1 MISEFRSRFRLRHIR
16 LGLVGVSLVVLV
28 VLEGLNAPHPA
39 MAAATMVSGVVCL
52 AALAVPERRFL
63 PCAIGSAAVSCALT
77 FTEAQLSERPPNTP
91 GMVELIALLLLI
103 TRAVRRCPPLRAV
116 GLATGPALAAVVLP
130 LRIEVWDDHLKNLI
144 AVIAVCAVPF
154 MVLVGL
160 CLRLYDTLRERER
173 EAIRQSQ
180 RLEHAR
186 ELHDFVAH
194 HVTAIVAQ
202 TKAARF
208 TAAAGHTQSPE
219 DLDRML
225 AQIERAGSQALG
237 SMRAMVSSLR
247 DHTAAAT
254 TRPTGD
260 PAGLNGLRGLRGLC
274 DLTQEFSDV
283 GPPAEL
289 ILAPEVAD
297 RPLPPGITTTVHR
310 VVQESLTNVRKHAT
324 GAGRI
329 EVRIGVRPGDPER
342 LEVSVVDDG
351 QGGASPA
358 AERSAEGSGYGLIGL
373 AERVEKAN
381 GRITAGP
388 RDGGGWHVL
397 AVLPLDKVAPDT
409 ASTRVTQDEATQD
422 DATPD
427 EATPDDATPDKKAP
441 AEVTLGKA
449 APNVASSG

>member
-1 MISEFRSRFRLRHIR
+1 MISDFRSSFRSLSGSRFRFRHLW

-28 VLEGLNAPHPA
+28 VLEGLNAPRPP
-39 MAAATMVSGVVCL
+39 MAAATMVSGVLCL
-52 AALAVPERRFL
+52 AALAVPERLLARY
-63 PCAIGSAAVSCALT
+63 AIGAVAVSCVLT
-77 FTEAQLSERPPNTP
+77 VAEAQMSERPPNTP
-91 GMVELIALLLLI
+91 GMVELIALLLLV
-103 TRAVRRCPPLRAV
+103 TRAVRRCPPLRAA
-116 GLATGPALAAVVLP
+116 GLATGPALAAVILP
-130 LRIEVWDDHLKNLI
+130 LRIDAWDDHLKDLI
-144 AVIAVCAVPF
+144 AVLAVCAVPF
-154 MVLVGL
+154 MVMLGL

-173 EAIRQSQ
+173 EAIRQGQ

-247 DHTAAAT
+247 DHTTASAT

-260 PAGLNGLRGLRGLC
+260 PAGLRGLR
-274 DLTQEFSDV
+274 DLTEEFSEV

-289 ILAPEVAD
+289 TLAPELAD
-297 RPLPPGITTTVHR
+297 RPLPPGILTTVHR

-324 GAGRI
+324 GVGRV
-329 EVRIGVRPGDPER
+329 EVRIGVRPGAPEQ

-358 AERSAEGSGYGLIGL
+358 AERSVEGSGYGLVGL
-373 AERVEKAN
+373 AERVEKVN
-381 GRITAGP
+381 GRITTGP
-388 RDGGGWHVL
+388 RDGGGWHVV
-397 AVLPLDKVAPDT
+397 AVLPLNKADKADSADKANTADSAYVAP
-409 ASTRVTQDEATQD
+409 
-422 DATPD
+422 
-427 EATPDDATPDKKAP
+427 
-441 AEVTLGKA
+441 LGKV

>member
-1 MISEFRSRFRLRHIR
+1 MISEFRSRFRSRFRFRHLW
-16 LGLVGVSLVVLV
+16 LGVVGVSLVVLV
-28 VLEGLNAPHPA
+28 VLEGLNAPLPP
-39 MAAATMVSGVVCL
+39 MAAATMVSGVLCL
-52 AALAVPERRFL
+52 AAFAVPERLFTRY
-63 PCAIGSAAVSCALT
+63 AIGAAAVSCVLT
-77 FTEAQLSERPPNTP
+77 VVEAQLSQRPPNTP
-91 GMVELIALLLLI
+91 GLVELGVLLLLI
-103 TRAVRRCPPLRAV
+103 TRAVRRCRPLRA
-116 GLATGPALAAVVLP
+116 AGPAAGTALAAVVLP
-130 LRIEVWDDHLKNLI
+130 LRIDVWDNNLLNLI

-154 MVLVGL
+154 MVVVGL

-173 EAIRQSQ
+173 EAIRQGQ

-247 DHTAAAT
+247 DHTTASAA

-260 PAGLNGLRGLRGLC
+260 PAGLRGLR
-274 DLTQEFSDV
+274 DLTEEFSEV

-289 ILAPEVAD
+289 TLAPELAD
-297 RPLPPGITTTVHR
+297 RPLPPGILTTVHR

-324 GAGRI
+324 GVGRV
-329 EVRIGVRPGDPER
+329 EVRIGVRPDDPER

-358 AERSAEGSGYGLIGL
+358 AGRSVEGGGYGLVGL
-373 AERVEKAN
+373 AERVEKVN
-381 GRITAGP
+381 GGITTGP
-388 RDGGGWHVL
+388 RDGGGWHVV
-397 AVLPLDKVAPDT
+397 AVLPLGKADKANTVDSAG
-409 ASTRVTQDEATQD
+409 AA
-422 DATPD
+422 
-427 EATPDDATPDKKAP
+427 
-441 AEVTLGKA
+441 TLGEA
-449 APNVASSG
+449 APKVTSSG

>member
-1 MISEFRSRFRLRHIR
+1 MISEFRSRFRFRHLRR
-16 LGLVGVSLVVLV
+16 GLVGVALVVLV
-28 VLEGLNAPHPA
+28 VLEGVNAPHPA
-39 MAAATMVSGVVCL
+39 MAAATMASGVLCPT
-52 AALAVPERRFL
+52 ALAVPERLFARY
-63 PCAIGSAAVSCALT
+63 AIGAAAVSCVLT
-77 FTEAQLSERPPNTP
+77 VTEAQLSERPPNTP
-91 GMVELIALLLLI
+91 GMVELGALLLLS
-103 TRAVRRCPPLRAV
+103 TRAVRRCPPLRAA
-116 GLATGPALAAVVLP
+116 GLVAASSLAAVVLP
-130 LRIEVWDDHLKNLI
+130 LRIELWDHYLGDLI

-154 MVLVGL
+154 MVVVGL

-173 EAIRQSQ
+173 EAIRQAQ

-237 SMRAMVSSLR
+237 SMRAMVTSLR
-247 DHTAAAT
+247 DHATASAT

-260 PAGLNGLRGLRGLC
+260 TAGPHGLRGLR
-274 DLTQEFSDV
+274 DLRALTERFSEV

-289 ILAPEVAD
+289 ILAPELAD
-297 RPLPPGITTTVHR
+297 RPLPAGIATAVHR
-310 VVQESLTNVRKHAT
+310 VVQESLTNIRKHAT
-324 GAGRI
+324 GVGRV

-358 AERSAEGSGYGLIGL
+358 AERSAEGSGYGLVGL
-373 AERVEKAN
+373 AERIEAVN
-381 GRITAGP
+381 GRITAGL
-388 RDGGGWHVL
+388 RDGGGWQVL
-397 AVLPLDKVAPDT
+397 AVLPLDKTAPEETIACDH
-409 ASTRVTQDEATQD
+409 A
-422 DATPD
+422 
-427 EATPDDATPDKKAP
+427 
-441 AEVTLGKA
+441 
-449 APNVASSG
+449 

>member
-1 MISEFRSRFRLRHIR
+1 MISEFRSRFRSRFRFRHLW
-16 LGLVGVSLVVLV
+16 LGVVGVSLVVLV
-28 VLEGLNAPHPA
+28 VLEGLNAPLPP
-39 MAAATMVSGVVCL
+39 MAAATMVSGVLCL
-52 AALAVPERRFL
+52 AAFAVPERLFTRYT
-63 PCAIGSAAVSCALT
+63 IGAAAVSCVLT
-77 FTEAQLSERPPNTP
+77 VVEAQLSQRPPNTP
-91 GMVELIALLLLI
+91 GMVELGVLLLLI
-103 TRAVRRCPPLRAV
+103 TRAVRRRGPLRA
-116 GLATGPALAAVVLP
+116 AGPAAGTALAAVVLP
-130 LRIEVWDDHLKNLI
+130 LRIDVWDNNLLNLI
-144 AVIAVCAVPF
+144 AVLAVCAVPF
-154 MVLVGL
+154 MVMVGL

-173 EAIRQSQ
+173 EAIRQGQ

-247 DHTAAAT
+247 DHTTASAT

-260 PAGLNGLRGLRGLC
+260 PAGLRGLR
-274 DLTQEFSDV
+274 DLTEEFSEV

-289 ILAPEVAD
+289 TLAPELAD
-297 RPLPPGITTTVHR
+297 RPLPPGVITTVHR

-324 GAGRI
+324 GVGRV
-329 EVRIGVRPGDPER
+329 EVRIGVRPDDPKR

-358 AERSAEGSGYGLIGL
+358 AERSVEGGGYGLVGL
-373 AERVEKAN
+373 AERVEKVN

-388 RDGGGWHVL
+388 RDGGGWHVV
-397 AVLPLDKVAPDT
+397 AVLPLGKADKANTVDSA
-409 ASTRVTQDEATQD
+409 
-422 DATPD
+422 DA
-427 EATPDDATPDKKAP
+427 A
-441 AEVTLGKA
+441 TLGEA
-449 APNVASSG
+449 APKVTSSG

>member
-1 MISEFRSRFRLRHIR
+1 MISEFRSRFRSRFRFRHLW

-28 VLEGLNAPHPA
+28 VLEGLNAPYPP
-39 MAAATMVSGVVCL
+39 MAAATMVSGVLCL
-52 AALAVPERRFL
+52 AAFAVPERLFVRY
-63 PCAIGSAAVSCALT
+63 AIGAAAVSCALT
-77 FTEAQLSERPPNTP
+77 LAEAQLSQRPENTP
-91 GMVELIALLLLI
+91 GLVELGVLLLLI
-103 TRAVRRCPPLRAV
+103 TRAVRRCRPLHA
-116 GLATGPALAAVVLP
+116 AGPVAGAALAAVVLP
-130 LRIEVWDDHLKNLI
+130 LRIAVWDGHLLNLI

-154 MVLVGL
+154 MVMVGL
-160 CLRLYDTLRERER
+160 CLRLYDTLRERDR
-173 EAIRQSQ
+173 EAVRQGQ

-247 DHTAAAT
+247 DHTTACAT

-260 PAGLNGLRGLRGLC
+260 PAGLPGLRGLHGLR
-274 DLTQEFSDV
+274 DLTEEFSEV
-283 GPPAEL
+283 GPSAEL
-289 ILAPEVAD
+289 TLAPELAD
-297 RPLPPGITTTVHR
+297 RPLPPGLLTTVHR
-310 VVQESLTNVRKHAT
+310 VVQESLTNVRKHA
-324 GAGRI
+324 AGVGRV
-329 EVRIGVRPGDPER
+329 EVRIGVRPGAPER

-358 AERSAEGSGYGLIGL
+358 AERSVEGSGYGLVGL
-373 AERVEKAN
+373 AERVEKVN

-388 RDGGGWHVL
+388 RDGGGWHVV
-397 AVLPLDKVAPDT
+397 AVLPLNKADKADKANTVDSADT
-409 ASTRVTQDEATQD
+409 A
-422 DATPD
+422 
-427 EATPDDATPDKKAP
+427 
-441 AEVTLGKA
+441 TLGKA
-449 APNVASSG
+449 VPNVTSPG

>member
-1 MISEFRSRFRLRHIR
+1 MISEFRPRFRFRHLRQ
-16 LGLVGVSLVVLV
+16 GLVGVALVVLV

-39 MAAATMVSGVVCL
+39 MAAATIVSGALCL
-52 AALAVPERRFL
+52 AALAVPERLFARYAL
-63 PCAIGSAAVSCALT
+63 GAAAVSCVLT
-77 FTEAQLSERPPNTP
+77 VTEAQLSERPPNTP
-91 GMVELIALLLLI
+91 GMVELGALLLFS
-103 TRAVRRCPPLRAV
+103 TRAVRRCPPLRAA
-116 GLATGPALAAVVLP
+116 GLVAASALAAVVLP
-130 LRIEVWDDHLKNLI
+130 LRIEMWDGHLKDLI

-154 MVLVGL
+154 MVVVGL

-173 EAIRQSQ
+173 EAIRQAQ

-194 HVTAIVAQ
+194 HVTAIVAR

-237 SMRAMVSSLR
+237 SMRAMVTSLR
-247 DHTAAAT
+247 DHATASAT

-260 PAGLNGLRGLRGLC
+260 PAGPRGLRGLR
-274 DLTQEFSDV
+274 DLRALTEEFSEV
-283 GPPAEL
+283 GPAAEL
-289 ILAPEVAD
+289 ILAPELAD
-297 RPLPPGITTTVHR
+297 RPLPPGIATTVHR

-324 GAGRI
+324 GVGRV

-351 QGGASPA
+351 QDGASPA
-358 AERSAEGSGYGLIGL
+358 AERPVEGGGYGLVGL
-373 AERVEKAN
+373 AERVEEVN
-381 GRITAGP
+381 GHITSGP

-397 AVLPLDKVAPDT
+397 AVLPLDKT
-409 ASTRVTQDEATQD
+409 ATEETIACDHA
-422 DATPD
+422 
-427 EATPDDATPDKKAP
+427 
-441 AEVTLGKA
+441 
-449 APNVASSG
+449 